1 MKKNM
6 NDSKFARKSFVA
18 EHIASLPKS
27 GIRKFFDLVNTMDD
41 VISLGVGEPDFTTPW
56 TIRESG
62 IFSIEK
68 GHTSYTSNLGT
79 MQLRRA
85 ISDYVAKNYGVTY
98 NPVNQCLVTVGVSEA
113 LDIAM
118 RAVLDPGDEVIYTEP
133 CFVSYPAEV
142 RMAHGVPVPVE
153 TYAKDDFAL
162 DPEVLR
168 SKLTPKSKV
177 LLLNFPCNPTGAVMK
192 RQQLEKIAQIAIEHD
207 LLVFTDEIY
216 SELNYGEK
224 HVSIASLPGMEERTI
239 FLHGF
244 SKAFAMTGWRVG
256 YACGPVDIIDAMMK
270 IHQYSIM
277 CASTTAQEAATE
289 ALRNGAKYMEEMRE
303 KYRERR
309 DIMVKGFNDLG
320 LKCIVPQ
327 GAFYAFPSIESTGMT
342 STEFAEQ
349 LLKSQRVAVVP
360 GNAFGACGEGF
371 IRCCYAASSEEIIE
385 ALKRIGKFLEE
396 IGHSK

>member
-1 MKKNM
+1 MMKNM
-6 NDSKFARKSFVA
+6 NDSKSVRKSFVA

-79 MQLRRA
+79 LQLRKA
-85 ISDYVAKNYGVTY
+85 ISEYVARNYGINY
-98 NPVNQCLVTVGVSEA
+98 SPVNQCLVTVGVSEA

-118 RAVLDPGDEVIYTEP
+118 RAVLNPGDEVIYTEP
-133 CFVSYPAEV
+133 CFVSYPAEI

-153 TYAKDDFAL
+153 TYAKDKFAL
-162 DPEVLR
+162 DPEVLKT
-168 SKLTPKSKV
+168 KLTPKSKV
-177 LLLNFPCNPTGAVMK
+177 LLLNFPCNPTGAVMN
-192 RQQLEKIAQIAIEHD
+192 RQQLEKIAEIAIEHD

-224 HVSIASLPGMEERTI
+224 HVSIASLPGMAERTV

-256 YACGPVDIIDAMMK
+256 YACGPVDVIDAMMK

-309 DIMVKGFNDLG
+309 DIMVNGFNEMG
-320 LKCIVPQ
+320 LDCIVPQ
-327 GAFYAFPSIESTGMT
+327 GAFYAFPSIASTGMN
-342 STEFAEQ
+342 SNEFAEN

-360 GNAFGACGEGF
+360 GTAFGACGEGF

-385 ALKRIGKFLEE
+385 ALKRIKAFLEK
-396 IGHSK
+396 SRTK